1 MNLFPAVTTPGLAQL
16 VEHLTAEQEVA
27 GSIPRTGP
35 TLRVL
40 KWLKNGGTAFALQ
53 MDRPWHGSDD
63 HVKWQSRLQLVL
75 SC

>member
-1 MNLFPAVTTPGLAQL
+1 MNLFPAVTTPGVAQL
-16 VEHLTAEQEVA
+16 LEHLTAEQEVA
-27 GSIPRTGP
+27 GSILRTGP

-53 MDRPWHGSDD
+53 IARLSHSSDD
-63 HVKWQSRLQLVL
+63 HVKWRSRLQLVL